1 MLFTSCFAFVVVLP
15 NESSNQSCYFGD
27 FDFLPSPMSSMS
39 NPDDGIYDVTTMYDF
54 DSVL

>member
-15 NESSNQSCYFGD
+15 NASSNQSCYFGD